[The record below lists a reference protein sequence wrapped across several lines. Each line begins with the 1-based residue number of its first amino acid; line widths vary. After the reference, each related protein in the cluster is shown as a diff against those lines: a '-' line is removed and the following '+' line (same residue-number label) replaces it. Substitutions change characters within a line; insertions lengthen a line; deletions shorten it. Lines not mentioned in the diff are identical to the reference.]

1 MYGLL
6 SFVPRNEDCDFK
18 RIERAR
24 NRMYHRVA
32 TICPQ
37 RAEIITESFKKSEGE
52 SYVLRRAKAYRDI
65 LEQLDIYI
73 E

>member
-6 SFVPRNEDCDFK
+6 SFVPRNEDCDFE

-52 SYVLRRAKAYRDI
+52 SYVLRRA
-65 LEQLDIYI
+65 
-73 E
+73 